1 MSKLSSNSGLA
12 HKHKVKH
19 PFSTDSYVHLMPT
32 GINPSLW
39 DRDDVS
45 LWLHW
50 AHKEYS
56 LRRPEK
62 GRFEMNG
69 RALCLLTKED
79 FRHRCP
85 SSGIPE
91 HRSYA
96 WLTPF
101 TAAYV
106 TLICLQAMF
115 CMRSCNVWSINGG
128 VLYVNPQK
136 GLTTKVQTGLQCLS
150 QKLKSPCLPSQTTC
164 KVRHTCICLQKR
176 AQH

>member
-128 VLYVNPQK
+128 VCQHVARQCPRTTPFKLIW
-136 GLTTKVQTGLQCLS
+136 GLSGKKPFIHLCWLTSSG
-150 QKLKSPCLPSQTTC
+150 
-164 KVRHTCICLQKR
+164 
-176 AQH
+176 